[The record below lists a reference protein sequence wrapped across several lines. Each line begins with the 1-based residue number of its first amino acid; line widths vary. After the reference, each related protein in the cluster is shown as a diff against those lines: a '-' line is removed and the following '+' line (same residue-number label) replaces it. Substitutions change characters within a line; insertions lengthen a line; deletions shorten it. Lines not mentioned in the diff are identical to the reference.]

1 MPKCGRQTNILDQF
15 DAKNKK
21 TKQKE
26 IFLNDKS
33 SMATN
38 LILNLI
44 TKLKKQGVCS
54 SIVLHLFSMHEGLDS
69 FPNTIKW
76 INK

>member
-15 DAKNKK
+15 DAKKKK

-44 TKLKKQGVCS
+44 TKLRKTR
-54 SIVLHLFSMHEGLDS
+54 GL
-69 FPNTIKW
+69 
-76 INK
+76 

>member
-15 DAKNKK
+15 DAKEKK
-21 TKQKE
+21 KQKE
-26 IFLNDKS
+26 ICLNDKS

-44 TKLKKQGVCS
+44 TKLRKTR
-54 SIVLHLFSMHEGLDS
+54 GL
-69 FPNTIKW
+69 
-76 INK
+76 

>member
-54 SIVLHLFSMHEGLDS
+54 SIVLHLFSMHEDLDS
-69 FPNTIKW
+69 FPNTIK
-76 INK
+76 

>member
-15 DAKNKK
+15 DAKEKK
-21 TKQKE
+21 KKKQKE

-44 TKLKKQGVCS
+44 TKLRKTR
-54 SIVLHLFSMHEGLDS
+54 GL
-69 FPNTIKW
+69 
-76 INK
+76 